1 MLPKSIAYKIYWAGR
16 YLERI
21 ESVCRMSLLAINNG
35 LSINTIAKELGLNN
49 ESELI
54 NYIKTSFQY
63 FREDVRSFADEKV
76 IVQVNSLEFLID
88 SNRSDLQSYFTQ
100 LLNGVYSVGSSLE
113 KFFVEVRSEMRIR
126 AQQENQPE

>member
-35 LSINTIAKELGLNN
+35 LSLNAIAKELGLND

-54 NYIKTSFQY
+54 NYIKTSFQC